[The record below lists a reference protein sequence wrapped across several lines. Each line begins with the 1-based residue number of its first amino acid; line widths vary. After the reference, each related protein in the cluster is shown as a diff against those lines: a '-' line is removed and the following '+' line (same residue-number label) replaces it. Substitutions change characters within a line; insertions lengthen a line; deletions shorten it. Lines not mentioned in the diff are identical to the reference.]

1 MFYRDGFIRS
11 RTFDLDKLAFAPFV
25 VLSETTGVDLT
36 TTGTTDLCTIPSG
49 QTPIILGT
57 IFEVSNISSPT
68 SDPAISVGIA
78 AGETDIFPTST
89 LVAFDTLNKTYTFW
103 TDAKSVHGVATDVI
117 RMNVQTAAVATT
129 LEADVKLIGFE
140 T

>member
-36 TTGTTDLCTIPSG
+36 TTGTTDLYTIPSG

-57 IFEVSNISSPT
+57 ISRGIQAIDLHAPMSGTSN
-68 SDPAISVGIA
+68 
-78 AGETDIFPTST
+78 ST
-89 LVAFDTLNKTYTFW
+89 
-103 TDAKSVHGVATDVI
+103 
-117 RMNVQTAAVATT
+117 
-129 LEADVKLIGFE
+129 
-140 T
+140 